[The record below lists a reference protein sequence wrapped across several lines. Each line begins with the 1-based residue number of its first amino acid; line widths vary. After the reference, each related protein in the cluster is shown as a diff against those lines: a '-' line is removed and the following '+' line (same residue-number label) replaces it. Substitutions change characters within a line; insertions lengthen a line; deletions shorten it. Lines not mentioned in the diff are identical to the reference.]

1 MASGE
6 KAGALPII
14 IVGLVVCGL
23 PAYALATLFGAG
35 SVAMVA
41 MMVSLFTYISITG
54 GSLLADMK
62 TAAAVAWPV
71 LLRLAVG
78 ARDPDKATR
87 ESVADLLDV
96 GEPDL
101 EGVLHA

>member
-6 KAGALPII
+6 KAGAMPII

-41 MMVSLFTYISITG
+41 MMVSLFTYS
-54 GSLLADMK
+54 
-62 TAAAVAWPV
+62 PV
-71 LLRLAVG
+71 RG
-78 ARDPDKATR
+78 T
-87 ESVADLLDV
+87 
-96 GEPDL
+96 
-101 EGVLHA
+101 

>member
-35 SVAMVA
+35 SVAM
-41 MMVSLFTYISITG
+41 S
-54 GSLLADMK
+54 
-62 TAAAVAWPV
+62 WPV